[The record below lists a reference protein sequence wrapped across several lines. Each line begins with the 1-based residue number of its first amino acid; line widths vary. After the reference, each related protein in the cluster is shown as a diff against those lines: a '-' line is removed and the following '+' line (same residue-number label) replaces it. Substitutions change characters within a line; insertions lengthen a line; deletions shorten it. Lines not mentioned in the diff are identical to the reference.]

1 MKKIYLFVKE
11 NEKEGALAKIRE
23 LGVVH
28 VNLEHKNAASP
39 ELTEMMNQ
47 AKQLEVTRGI
57 LYNFHVKNKKKEEY
71 KPYEGDLSA
80 HVTELSAERKTIEDR
95 IHHHLR
101 EKHEYE
107 KWGEFNPEDFDYLAA
122 NGVNAY
128 LYELSFEAY
137 ANKVGEVPVVVL
149 ERDAKK
155 KLVRLVAFDKITGE
169 IPEPLPDQSPSIVRE
184 HDAVRREQLA
194 KVDAELTALA
204 HLNKQ
209 LEAEKTAVQD
219 EIEFESIRLGMN
231 DIIEEAGENPL
242 SVAWLSGYV
251 PLPDLEALNAAAHE
265 NGWGICA
272 TDPAQDDEEVPTK
285 LQNNRFVSLINPMIS
300 FLDLSP
306 GYRETDIS
314 AFFLVFLTLFFGMI
328 FGDAAYGLIILVA
341 ALAITAKTYK
351 KGVSLFIQFLIL
363 TSLAAV
369 IWGTLT
375 ATWFGLEYEK
385 LPGFLQNLRLPALT
399 GDEHLKLFCFT
410 IALIHLGLAHIIRI
424 TRNPRSLKVLAELGR
439 MGMLLGMYFVVL
451 SMIVFNAGFGMVKGW
466 HLGLIGGGFLLMF
479 VFSEFEG
486 NIGKALKASAANIVE
501 MVLSITGVFS
511 DIMSYIRLWAVGLAG
526 MAIAETINGFAEPMF
541 ANRAL
546 VIVALLLF
554 VFCHAFNMVL
564 AAMSFI
570 VHGVRLNTLE
580 FSTHV
585 GLEWTGHHYK
595 PFVRQ
600 M

>member
-1 MKKIYLFVKE
+1 V
-11 NEKEGALAKIRE
+11 
-23 LGVVH
+23 
-28 VNLEHKNAASP
+28 
-39 ELTEMMNQ
+39 
-47 AKQLEVTRGI
+47 
-57 LYNFHVKNKKKEEY
+57 LYNFRVKAKKNEEH
-71 KPYEGDLSA
+71 KFYEGDLSA
-80 HVTELSAERKTIEDR
+80 HVTELSTERKNIEDR

-101 EKHEYE
+101 EKVEYE
-107 KWGEFNPEDFDYLAA
+107 KWGEFDPADFDYLAA
-122 NGVNAY
+122 GGVNAY
-128 LYELSFEAY
+128 LYELTFDAY
-137 ANKVGEVPVVVL
+137 ANKVGDVPVIVL
-149 ERDAKK
+149 EKDPKK

-169 IPEPLPDQSPSIVRE
+169 IPDSLPDQSPSIVRE
-184 HDAVRREQLA
+184 HDAIRREQLA
-194 KVDAELTALA
+194 KVDAEFTALA
-204 HLNKQ
+204 HLSKQ
-209 LEAEKTAVQD
+209 LEKEKAAVQE

-231 DIIEEAGENPL
+231 DITDEAAERPL

-251 PLPDLEALNAAAHE
+251 PLPDMDRLNAAVHE

-272 TDPAQDDEEVPTK
+272 ADPEPDDEEVPTK
-285 LQNNRFVSLINPMIS
+285 LENNRFINLINPMIS

-341 ALAITAKTYK
+341 AIALTVKTYK
-351 KGVSLFIQFLIL
+351 SGVSLFTQFLLL
-363 TSLAAV
+363 TASAAV

-399 GDEHLKLFCFT
+399 GDENLKLFCFT
-410 IALIHLGLAHIIRI
+410 IALVHLSLAHIIRI
-424 TRNPRSLKVLAELGR
+424 VRNPRSLKVLAELGR
-439 MGMLLGMYFVVL
+439 MGMLAGMYFIVL

-486 NIGKALKASAANIVE
+486 NIGKALKASAAKIVE
-501 MVLSITGVFS
+501 MILSITGVFS

-526 MAIAETINGFAEPMF
+526 AAIAGTVNGFAEPMF
-541 ANRAL
+541 ANKAL
-546 VIVALLLF
+546 FIVALLLF
-554 VFCHAFNMVL
+554 AVCHLFNMVL

-595 PFVRQ
+595 PFAKTAE
-600 M
+600 